1 MNFLER
7 RFVRFFWSIL
17 VLVYSSTAVARADE
31 GMWTFDRF
39 PSAKV
44 AATYGFTPSVAFLR
58 RIRNASLR
66 VSDGCSASFISPQGL
81 VMTNHHCALPCIE
94 HLSTPQKDL
103 VESGFYARTLKDET
117 PCPDFDLDQ
126 LTQIDD
132 ITATIASATSGKSGD
147 LAQRA
152 LDRAEAAA
160 QQSCGQNPAVHCEV
174 VSLYHGGVYD
184 LYHYK
189 RYTDV
194 RLAFAPEYGIGQ
206 FGGDPDNFSFPRFR
220 YDVSF
225 LRAYENG
232 RPAATPAYLP
242 WSANGSKAGDLVFVS
257 GNPFSTSREL
267 TTAQLQFIRDVLLPF
282 EIPEDAEYQGI
293 LEQFGHESAEKNR
306 ESKFPLR
313 NTENSIKAELG
324 EQRALDDPIF
334 FASKV
339 SQEQQ
344 FRTRVSANPTLLA
357 EYGAAWD
364 DLAALQTLR
373 AQLAYRYLLVSE
385 MSSPYETT
393 LLPDAAILV
402 RAAAE
407 RSKPSGERLPGF
419 TDDALAEVKQQ
430 IAAEVPVYP
439 DFEEVDLAFVLT
451 QLRRTLGT
459 DDPVVKR
466 ILGNESPD
474 AIAHR
479 CVTGTKL
486 GDASV
491 RKALFDGGQAAID
504 ASTDP
509 MIVLAKRVDTETR
522 AVENEYDTRIEAPS
536 RAASER
542 IAKARFAVYG
552 TSVDPDATF
561 TLRLSYGTV
570 KGFDANGIAVPPF
583 TTVAGLFARA
593 TGSAPYALPQSW
605 LAAKS
610 NLPTTTPMNL
620 VTTNDAIGG
629 SSGSPLIDTNAS
641 IVGLIFDGN
650 QFSLAGNFGFEPIRS
665 RSIAVDSRVLLA
677 ALETVY
683 HADRLVSEIH
693 AAAR

>member
-1 MNFLER
+1 
-7 RFVRFFWSIL
+7 
-17 VLVYSSTAVARADE
+17 
-31 GMWTFDRF
+31 
-39 PSAKV
+39 
-44 AATYGFTPSVAFLR
+44 
-58 RIRNASLR
+58 
-66 VSDGCSASFISPQGL
+66 
-81 VMTNHHCALPCIE
+81 MTNHHCALECIE
-94 HLSTPQKDL
+94 HLSTPQKNL
-103 VESGFYARTLKDET
+103 VESGFYAKTLKDEMA
-117 PCPDFDLDQ
+117 CPDFDLDQ

-132 ITATIASATSGKSGD
+132 VTATIARATDGKSGD

-160 QQSCGQNPAVHCEV
+160 QKSCGDNPAVHCEV

-232 RPAATPAYLP
+232 RPAATPDYLP
-242 WSANGSKAGDLVFVS
+242 WSANGSKTGDLVFVS

-267 TTAQLQFIRDVLLPF
+267 TVAQLEFERDVLLPF
-282 EIPEDAEYQGI
+282 EVPEDAEYQGI
-293 LEQFGHESAEKNR
+293 LEQFGRESAEKER

-313 NTENSIKAELG
+313 NTENSLKAELG
-324 EQRALDDPIF
+324 EQRALDDPVF

-344 FRTRVSANPTLLA
+344 FRMRISADPKLAA
-357 EYGAAWD
+357 EYGSAWD

-385 MSSPYETT
+385 ISSPFETT
-393 LLPDAAILV
+393 LFPDAALLV

-407 RSKPSGERLPGF
+407 RTKRNGERLPGF
-419 TDDALAEVKQQ
+419 TDEGLAQVEQQ
-430 IAAEVPVYP
+430 VEAEVPVYP
-439 DFEEVDLAFVLT
+439 AFEELDFAFVLRE
-451 QLRRTLGT
+451 LRRFLGT
-459 DDPVVKR
+459 DDPLVKR

-491 RKALFDGGQAAID
+491 RKALFDGGQSAID

-509 MIVLAKRVDTETR
+509 MIVLARIVDTETR
-522 AVENEYDTRIEAPS
+522 AVENEYETRIEAPS
-536 RAASER
+536 RTASER
-542 IAKARFAVYG
+542 IARARFAAYG

-561 TLRLSYGTV
+561 TLRLSYGIV
-570 KGFDANGIAVPPF
+570 KGFDANGTAIAPY

-593 TGSAPYALPQSW
+593 TGSEPYALPESW

-610 NLPTTTPMNL
+610 KLAGTTPMNL

-629 SSGSPLIDTNAS
+629 SSGSPLIDTNAK

-650 QFSLAGNFGFEPIRS
+650 QYSLAGNFGFEPIRS

-677 ALETVY
+677 GLETVY
-683 HADRLVSEIH
+683 QADRLVSEIR
-693 AAAR
+693 AAER